1 MCLRSQR
8 LNPTLME
15 ASLYIIII
23 VLALILFAGFDETIR
38 LFQYIDLELRYGVV
52 KIRSYFLRK
61 KLERQLKVLKKQME
75 KDYGE
80 FLRDTEH
87 KDL

>member
-1 MCLRSQR
+1 
-8 LNPTLME
+8 ME

-38 LFQYIDLELRYGVV
+38 LFQYIDLEVRYGVV

-80 FLRDTEH
+80 ILRDTEH

>member
-1 MCLRSQR
+1 
-8 LNPTLME
+8 ME
-15 ASLYIIII
+15 ASFYIIII

-80 FLRDTEH
+80 ILRDIEH

>member
-1 MCLRSQR
+1 
-8 LNPTLME
+8 ME

-80 FLRDTEH
+80 ILRDTEH

>member
-1 MCLRSQR
+1 M
-8 LNPTLME
+8 NPTLME
-15 ASLYIIII
+15 ASLYIIVI
-23 VLALILFAGFDETIR
+23 VLALCLFAGVDETIR

>member
-1 MCLRSQR
+1 
-8 LNPTLME
+8 ME

-61 KLERQLKVLKKQME
+61 KLERQLKVLME

-80 FLRDTEH
+80 ILRDIER

>member
-1 MCLRSQR
+1 
-8 LNPTLME
+8 ME
-15 ASLYIIII
+15 ASLYIIVI

>member
-1 MCLRSQR
+1 

-15 ASLYIIII
+15 ASLYIIVI
-23 VLALILFAGFDETIR
+23 VLALFLFAGFDETIR

-80 FLRDTEH
+80 FLRDRTNDE
-87 KDL
+87 DL

>member
-1 MCLRSQR
+1 
-8 LNPTLME
+8 ME

-80 FLRDTEH
+80 ILRDIEH

>member
-80 FLRDTEH
+80 ILRDTEH

>member
-15 ASLYIIII
+15 ASLYIIVI
-23 VLALILFAGFDETIR
+23 VFALCLFAGVDETIR

>member
-1 MCLRSQR
+1 
-8 LNPTLME
+8 ME

>member
-1 MCLRSQR
+1 
-8 LNPTLME
+8 ME
-15 ASLYIIII
+15 ASFYIIII

-38 LFQYIDLELRYGVV
+38 LFQYTDLELRYGVV

>member
-1 MCLRSQR
+1 MGLRSQR

-80 FLRDTEH
+80 ILRDIEH

>member
-1 MCLRSQR
+1 
-8 LNPTLME
+8 ME
-15 ASLYIIII
+15 ASFYIIII